1 MSTRPDPTGDRL
13 RRFAALPTEVHEVHL
28 RQMKVAPAMEKLER
42 YLNDAAMAGL
52 PRVSVVHGRSGGAMK
67 AAVQGFLESH
77 PLVATYYAAAP
88 SQGGPGVTIAEM
100 K

>member
-1 MSTRPDPTGDRL
+1 MSTRSDPIGDRL
-13 RRFAALPTEVHEVHL
+13 RRFAALPTEVHL

-52 PRVSVVHGRSGGAMK
+52 PRVSVVHGRSGAAMK